1 MTALLPDAGHTAHRT
16 VGGQDP
22 GPRGVPGDAH
32 RAALAPRKL
41 RTRRPRALLPRWVH
55 PVAWWVWALGL
66 AVAASRTTNPAL
78 LGLIIAVAAFVVMS
92 RRPQAPWGRAFTF
105 FLALGAVVV
114 VMRIGFQ
121 IILGMPIGTTVLFT
135 LPTIALPEWFAGVQL
150 GGPVTGE
157 EILAGAYEGLRLAT
171 ILICVGAAN
180 SLAAPS
186 RLLAS
191 VPAALYEVGVAIIVA
206 VTFAPQLIMDLRRV
220 RAARRLRGRPTRGL
234 RGLGGSALPVL
245 EGALERSVLLAA
257 SMDAR
262 GYGRIAQ
269 RSVTQRRIA
278 AALLLGSLVFGLIGI
293 YAALDAYAPVV
304 LGLPMIILAAMTAI
318 AGIRLAGRRSPR
330 SRYRPDPW
338 RFPEWV
344 TAGCGILAAA
354 GLIAAGMMGVTGLDT
369 PVDPAQWPA
378 LPLLPTAVIALALLP
393 AWLTPEPPDAPE
405 STP

>member
-1 MTALLPDAGHTAHRT
+1 MTTLSPAVHELPNEQSHPSVTDPTARI
-16 VGGQDP
+16 
-22 GPRGVPGDAH
+22 
-32 RAALAPRKL
+32 
-41 RTRRPRALLPRWVH
+41 RRRALLPRWVH
-55 PVAWWVWALGL
+55 PVAWWLWALGL

-92 RRPQAPWGRAFTF
+92 RRSQAPWGRAFSF
-105 FLALGAVVV
+105 FLALGATIVVI
-114 VMRIGFQ
+114 RIVFQ
-121 IILGMPIGTTVLFT
+121 VLLGMPIGTTVLFT
-135 LPTIALPEWFAGVQL
+135 LPTIALPEWVAGVQL

-171 ILICVGAAN
+171 IIICVGAAN

-191 VPAALYEVGVAIIVA
+191 VPAALYEVGVAIVVA

-262 GYGRIAQ
+262 GYGRTAQ
-269 RSVTQRRIA
+269 RTVRQRRTA
-278 AALLLGSLVFGLIGI
+278 ATLLLGSLVAGLIGT
-293 YAALDAYAPVV
+293 YAALDANAPVI
-304 LGLPMIILAAMTAI
+304 LGLPMLILAIVCATT
-318 AGIRLAGRRSPR
+318 GIRMAGRRSPR

-338 RFPEWV
+338 KFPEWLTASCGV
-344 TAGCGILAAA
+344 IAAVGLITAGMTNVA
-354 GLIAAGMMGVTGLDT
+354 GLTT
-369 PVDPAQWPA
+369 QVDPAQWPQ
-378 LPLLPTAVIALALLP
+378 LPLLPTAVILLALLP
-393 AWLTPEPPDAPE
+393 AWLTPIPPDSAE
-405 STP
+405 LR

>member
-1 MTALLPDAGHTAHRT
+1 MTTLSPAVHELPNEQSHPSVTDPTARI
-16 VGGQDP
+16 
-22 GPRGVPGDAH
+22 
-32 RAALAPRKL
+32 
-41 RTRRPRALLPRWVH
+41 RRRALLPRWVH
-55 PVAWWVWALGL
+55 PVAWWLWALGL

-92 RRPQAPWGRAFTF
+92 RRSQAPWGRAFSF
-105 FLALGAVVV
+105 FLALGATIVVI
-114 VMRIGFQ
+114 RIVFQ
-121 IILGMPIGTTVLFT
+121 VLLGMPIGTTVLFT
-135 LPTIALPEWFAGVQL
+135 LPTIALPEWVAGVQL

-171 ILICVGAAN
+171 IIICVGAAN

-191 VPAALYEVGVAIIVA
+191 VPAALYEVGVAIVVA

-262 GYGRIAQ
+262 GYGRTAQ
-269 RSVTQRRIA
+269 RTVRQRRTA
-278 AALLLGSLVFGLIGI
+278 ATLLLGSLVAGLIGT
-293 YAALDAYAPVV
+293 YAALDANAPVI
-304 LGLPMIILAAMTAI
+304 LGLPMLILAIVCATT
-318 AGIRLAGRRSPR
+318 GIRMAGRRSPR

-338 RFPEWV
+338 KFPEWLTASCGV
-344 TAGCGILAAA
+344 IAAVGLITAGMTNVA
-354 GLIAAGMMGVTGLDT
+354 GLTT
-369 PVDPAQWPA
+369 QVDPAQWPQ
-378 LPLLPTAVIALALLP
+378 LPLLPTAVILLALLP
-393 AWLTPEPPDAPE
+393 AWLTPIPPDSAE
-405 STP
+405 LQ